1 MHRRRAVV
9 LALLA
14 AAARSVHAIP
24 KEFYTSSRDSGV
36 CPKKDLE
43 ACPSS
48 LPSGFCC
55 PSGQQCLPLAG
66 LTTALC
72 CPKSRSCEKISPI
85 ACDVKLQDP
94 KENPDA
100 TVITSVFD
108 VDLETCDNGCCP
120 FGYACADRVCV
131 RNASQSKKPGE
142 DAGKS
147 SSSPSPSSTGSAS
160 STAEATSAA
169 STTTA
174 TDVATLSQT
183 ATATATATA
192 TSTPDSSSNSDADA
206 GKGVKSKTMSIIGGV
221 VGATLVLLI
230 LVVVGI
236 LCVRHR
242 RTRAAAASPVREK
255 TGYHRAG
262 SSTTTTSSARARGLY
277 ISEPILQE
285 NSYRSDFILKS
296 PSAAS
301 SISQRPTVDNQW
313 SSGGGGGGG
322 IGVAPPRIPT
332 PASTNRQQRRDD
344 DLEFP
349 NPFSSP
355 DPSMAEDRRYSLASS
370 EIFDETGLRT
380 GHVVTGKPAPIRNM
394 RPSSRRISREPQHLH
409 AMAAERIDVFSDE
422 YAVPPQ
428 EQLQDPY
435 QQRDAYGGAKDRM
448 TKITTFSQLMD
459 KADLGDVYRG
469 KRYVP
474 GSPPRL

>member
-24 KEFYTSSRDSGV
+24 KEFYSSSSSGV
-36 CPKKDLE
+36 CPKSDLE

-72 CPKSRSCEKISPI
+72 CPSGRSCEKISPI
-85 ACDVKLQDP
+85 TCDLKLQNP

-108 VDLETCDNGCCP
+108 VDLEICDNGCCP
-120 FGYACADRVCV
+120 FGYSCANRVCV

-142 DAGKS
+142 EGGKS
-147 SSSPSPSSTGSAS
+147 SSTTTASAS
-160 STAEATSAA
+160 STAEATSTA
-169 STTTA
+169 STTA
-174 TDVATLSQT
+174 TDVATLTQT
-183 ATATATATA
+183 TTATATA
-192 TSTPDSSSNSDADA
+192 TSTPDSSSSDADA
-206 GKGVKSKTMSIIGGV
+206 GKGIKSKTMSIIGGV

-230 LVVVGI
+230 LIVVGI
-236 LCVRHR
+236 LCVRR
-242 RTRAAAASPVREK
+242 RRKRAAGANPLGEK

-262 SSTTTTSSARARGLY
+262 STTSSVRARGLY

-301 SISQRPTVDNQW
+301 SISQRPANSRW
-313 SSGGGGGGG
+313 SGGGGGGGGGG

-332 PASTNRQQRRDD
+332 PVSNRQQQQQQQQQRREDP
-344 DLEFP
+344 EFP
-349 NPFSSP
+349 NPFASP
-355 DPSMAEDRRYSLASS
+355 NPSMAEDRRYSLASS
-370 EIFDETGLRT
+370 DMFDETGLRT
-380 GHVVTGKPAPIRNM
+380 GQVVTGKPAPIRNM

-409 AMAAERIDVFSDE
+409 AMADERIDVFSDE
-422 YAVPPQ
+422 YAVPQ
-428 EQLQDPY
+428 QQQQQQQYPY
-435 QQRDAYGGAKDRM
+435 QQRDAYGGAKDRT
-448 TKITTFSQLMD
+448 TKMTTFSQLMD
-459 KADLGDVYRG
+459 KADLGDLYRG

>member
-24 KEFYTSSRDSGV
+24 KEFYTSSSSGV
-36 CPKKDLE
+36 CPKSDLE

-72 CPKSRSCEKISPI
+72 CPSGRSCEKISPI
-85 ACDVKLQDP
+85 TCDLKLQNP

-108 VDLETCDNGCCP
+108 VDLEICDNGCCP
-120 FGYACADRVCV
+120 FGYSCANRVCV

-142 DAGKS
+142 ESGKS
-147 SSSPSPSSTGSAS
+147 SSTTTASAS
-160 STAEATSAA
+160 STAEATSTA
-169 STTTA
+169 STTA

-183 ATATATATA
+183 TTATATA
-192 TSTPDSSSNSDADA
+192 TSTPDSSSSDADA
-206 GKGVKSKTMSIIGGV
+206 GKGIKSKTMSIIGGV

-230 LVVVGI
+230 LIVVGI
-236 LCVRHR
+236 LCVRR
-242 RTRAAAASPVREK
+242 RRKRAAAANPLGEK

-262 SSTTTTSSARARGLY
+262 STTSSARARGLN

-301 SISQRPTVDNQW
+301 SISQRPVNNRW
-313 SSGGGGGGG
+313 SGGGG

-332 PASTNRQQRRDD
+332 PPVSNRQQQQQQRREDP
-344 DLEFP
+344 EFP
-349 NPFSSP
+349 NPFASP
-355 DPSMAEDRRYSLASS
+355 NPSMAEDRRYSLASS
-370 EIFDETGLRT
+370 DMFDETGLRT
-380 GHVVTGKPAPIRNM
+380 GQA
-394 RPSSRRISREPQHLH
+394 
-409 AMAAERIDVFSDE
+409 
-422 YAVPPQ
+422 
-428 EQLQDPY
+428 
-435 QQRDAYGGAKDRM
+435 
-448 TKITTFSQLMD
+448 
-459 KADLGDVYRG
+459 
-469 KRYVP
+469 
-474 GSPPRL
+474 

>member
-14 AAARSVHAIP
+14 AAARSGVHAIP
-24 KEFYTSSRDSGV
+24 KEFYTNSREGGV

-72 CPKSRSCEKISPI
+72 CPGSRSCDKISPI

-100 TVITSVFD
+100 TVMTSVFD

-131 RNASQSKKPGE
+131 RNASQSEKPGKE
-142 DAGKS
+142 GGKS
-147 SSSPSPSSTGSAS
+147 SSS
-160 STAEATSAA
+160 STAEATPTA
-169 STTTA
+169 S
-174 TDVATLSQT
+174 TLSQT
-183 ATATATATA
+183 ATATTA
-192 TSTPDSSSNSDADA
+192 TSTPDSSSSDADA
-206 GKGVKSKTMSIIGGV
+206 GKATKSKTMSIIGGV
-221 VGATLVLLI
+221 VGGTLVLVI
-230 LVVVGI
+230 IIAVAI
-236 LCVRHR
+236 LCVRR
-242 RTRAAAASPVREK
+242 KRAAAAADPLREK
-255 TGYHRAG
+255 TGYHPAG
-262 SSTTTTSSARARGLY
+262 SSTSSSVRARGLY

-301 SISQRPTVDNQW
+301 SISQRPVNSRW
-313 SSGGGGGGG
+313 SGGGGGGG
-322 IGVAPPRIPT
+322 ISVAPPRIPT
-332 PASTNRQQRRDD
+332 PASQQQQQRRDD
-344 DLEFP
+344 PEFP
-349 NPFSSP
+349 NPFMSP
-355 DPSMAEDRRYSLASS
+355 NPSMAEDRRYSLASS

-409 AMAAERIDVFSDE
+409 AMADDDERINVFSDE
-422 YAVPPQ
+422 YAVPQQQQQQ
-428 EQLQDPY
+428 EQEQQQYPY
-435 QQRDAYGGAKDRM
+435 QLRDPYGGARDRM
-448 TKITTFSQLMD
+448 TRMTTFSQLMD
-459 KADLGDVYRG
+459 KADLGDLYRG
-469 KRYVP
+469 KHYVP
-474 GSPPRL
+474 GTPPRL

>member
-24 KEFYTSSRDSGV
+24 KEFYTTSSSGV
-36 CPKKDLE
+36 CPKSDLE

-72 CPKSRSCEKISPI
+72 CPQSRSCEKISPI
-85 ACDVKLQDP
+85 TCDLKLQNP

-108 VDLETCDNGCCP
+108 VDLEICDNGCCP
-120 FGYACADRVCV
+120 FGYSCANRVCV

-142 DAGKS
+142 KGGKS
-147 SSSPSPSSTGSAS
+147 SSTTTASAS
-160 STAEATSAA
+160 STAEATSTA
-169 STTTA
+169 STTA

-183 ATATATATA
+183 TTATATA
-192 TSTPDSSSNSDADA
+192 TSTPDSSSSDADA
-206 GKGVKSKTMSIIGGV
+206 GKGIKSKTMSIIGGV

-230 LVVVGI
+230 LIVVGI
-236 LCVRHR
+236 LCVRR
-242 RTRAAAASPVREK
+242 RRKHAAGANPLGEK

-262 SSTTTTSSARARGLY
+262 STTSSVRARGLY

-301 SISQRPTVDNQW
+301 SISQRPANSRW
-313 SSGGGGGGG
+313 SGGGGGDGG

-332 PASTNRQQRRDD
+332 PVSNRQQQQQQQQRREDP
-344 DLEFP
+344 EFP
-349 NPFSSP
+349 NPFASP
-355 DPSMAEDRRYSLASS
+355 NPSMAEDRRYSLASS
-370 EIFDETGLRT
+370 DMFDETGLRT
-380 GHVVTGKPAPIRNM
+380 GQVVTGKPAPIRNM

-409 AMAAERIDVFSDE
+409 AMADERIDVFSDE
-422 YAVPPQ
+422 YAVPQ
-428 EQLQDPY
+428 QQQQQQYSY

-448 TKITTFSQLMD
+448 TKMTTFSQLMD
-459 KADLGDVYRG
+459 KADLGDLYRG

>member
-24 KEFYTSSRDSGV
+24 KEFYSSSSSGV
-36 CPKKDLE
+36 CPKSDLE

-72 CPKSRSCEKISPI
+72 CPSGRSCEKISPI
-85 ACDVKLQDP
+85 TCDLKLQNP

-108 VDLETCDNGCCP
+108 VDLEICDNGCCP
-120 FGYACADRVCV
+120 FGYSCANRVCV

-142 DAGKS
+142 EGGKS
-147 SSSPSPSSTGSAS
+147 SSTTTASAS
-160 STAEATSAA
+160 STAEATSTA
-169 STTTA
+169 STTA
-174 TDVATLSQT
+174 TDVATLTQT
-183 ATATATATA
+183 TTATATA
-192 TSTPDSSSNSDADA
+192 TSTPDSSSSDADA
-206 GKGVKSKTMSIIGGV
+206 GKGIKSKTMSIIGGV

-230 LVVVGI
+230 LIVVGI
-236 LCVRHR
+236 LCVRR
-242 RTRAAAASPVREK
+242 RRKRAAGANPLGEK

-262 SSTTTTSSARARGLY
+262 STTSSVRARGLY

-301 SISQRPTVDNQW
+301 SISQRPANSRW
-313 SSGGGGGGG
+313 SGGGGGGGG

-332 PASTNRQQRRDD
+332 PVSNRQQQQQQQQQQQRREDP
-344 DLEFP
+344 EFP
-349 NPFSSP
+349 NPFASP
-355 DPSMAEDRRYSLASS
+355 NPSMAEDRRYSLASS
-370 EIFDETGLRT
+370 DMFDETGLRT
-380 GHVVTGKPAPIRNM
+380 GQVVTGKPAPIRNM

-409 AMAAERIDVFSDE
+409 AMADERIDVFSDE
-422 YAVPPQ
+422 YAVPQ
-428 EQLQDPY
+428 QQQQQQQYPY

-448 TKITTFSQLMD
+448 TKMTTFSQLMD
-459 KADLGDVYRG
+459 KADLGDLYRG